1 MPLGK
6 SHNPCPICKATF
18 EAVRGRKY
26 CSRRCC
32 VKAAALRDKE
42 LRIAS
47 PEVARARDKAKREAD
62 PDGVKRRY
70 QSWRERDPDK
80 AKALRAKACAAHRER
95 HPDRTRAR
103 AETREALRIGIITRQ
118 PCEVCGDP
126 KSEAHHPDY
135 AKPMEI
141 KWLCRTHH
149 HQEHKE
155 LKNA

>member
-1 MPLGK
+1 MPIGTVHK
-6 SHNPCPICKATF
+6 SCPNCGASVDKGPRA
-18 EAVRGRKY
+18 KY
-26 CSRRCC
+26 CSRRC
-32 VKAAALRDKE
+32 KQLAADARD
-42 LRIAS
+42 AS
-47 PEVARARDKAKREAD
+47 FRKSHPDQARARDKAKREAD
-62 PDGVKRRY
+62 PEGVKRRY
-70 QSWRERDPDK
+70 QSWRDRDPES
-80 AKALRAKACAAHRER
+80 AKALRAKACATHRAR

-103 AETREALRIGIITRQ
+103 AETREAIRIGAITRQ

-135 AKPMEI
+135 AKPLEI